1 MSNVVRL
8 PQKPTTSELKTIAM
22 GRSRKSAFSVIIAR
36 LKELRFQAHHGT
48 CVMLVRGRET
58 VVDVYIAQVGNVNV
72 QFIPRPIGEG
82 TYFCILLGSGLS
94 GDRVMTGYLDPFD
107 GPCGLLAA
115 ANERRPL
122 HALRSSID
130 RPVSWKRGPWQ
141 ADLFNIP
148 RDPNWPPGGRR
159 KRTDDAVRFAVSA

>member
-8 PQKPTTSELKTIAM
+8 PQKPTTSELKTIGM
-22 GRSRKSAFSVIIAR
+22 GPSRKSAFSVIIAR

-94 GDRVMTGYLDPFD
+94 GDRVMTGYLDRSMVLVGCWP
-107 GPCGLLAA
+107 
-115 ANERRPL
+115 RRMNADLCTPYG
-122 HALRSSID
+122 ALRSPD
-130 RPVSWKRGPWQ
+130 VWKRGPWQ

-159 KRTDDAVRFAVSA
+159 KRTDDAGIRVPA